1 LSHDADGLTAVAN
14 ERRGRET
21 TVTVY
26 SETFRTKLVQKMLLP
41 NARPVSALAREAGL
55 PEGTLYRWKKEIILG
70 GMSTDRPDDK
80 PPTPTKPPQQKPPH
94 QWSAEEK
101 LGVVLE
107 ATAVP
112 EAELGAFLRRKGL
125 HAAQL
130 AEWRKQML
138 AGLDGRGGVADR
150 KAAGVE
156 ARRVRDLERE
166 LRRKDKALAEAAALL
181 ILKKK
186 AQAIWGDEDDN
197 TDPEKEE

>member
-1 LSHDADGLTAVAN
+1 
-14 ERRGRET
+14 
-21 TVTVY
+21 VTVY
-26 SETFRTKLVQKMLLP
+26 SDSFRTKLVQKMLLP
-41 NARPVSALAREAGL
+41 NPRPVSALAREAGL
-55 PEGTLYRWKKEIILG
+55 PEGTLYRWKKESILG
-70 GMSTDRPDDK
+70 GMSADRDDK
-80 PPTPTKPPQQKPPH
+80 TPAPTKPPQQ
-94 QWSAEEK
+94 WSSEEK
-101 LGVVLE
+101 LAVVLE
-107 ATAVP
+107 AAAVP
-112 EAELGAFLRRKGL
+112 EVELGAFLRRKGL

-138 AGLDGRGGVADR
+138 AALDGRGGKADR
-150 KAAGVE
+150 KAASVE

>member
-1 LSHDADGLTAVAN
+1 M
-14 ERRGRET
+14 
-21 TVTVY
+21 TVY

-41 NARPVSALAREAGL
+41 NARPVSALAREAGV
-55 PEGTLYRWKKEIILG
+55 PEGTLFRWKKEITLG
-70 GMSTDRPDDK
+70 GMSADRTDDK
-80 PPTPTKPPQQKPPH
+80 TPPPTKPPH

-101 LGVVLE
+101 LAVVLE
-107 ATAVP
+107 AAAVA

-138 AGLDGRGGVADR
+138 AALDGRGGKADR
-150 KAAGVE
+150 KAANVE

-197 TDPEKEE
+197 TDPENEE